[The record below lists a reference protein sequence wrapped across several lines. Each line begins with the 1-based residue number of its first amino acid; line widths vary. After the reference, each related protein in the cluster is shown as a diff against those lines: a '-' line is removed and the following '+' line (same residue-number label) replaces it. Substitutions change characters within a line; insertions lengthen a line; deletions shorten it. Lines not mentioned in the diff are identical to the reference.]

1 MAYRRRCLRDV
12 SSTVGN
18 LVKDWLL
25 LKLTAR
31 YCVLLST
38 RVRKGVG
45 LRVWRT
51 TGQRICPPSIV
62 CG

>member
-31 YCVLLST
+31 YLCAIIDQGK
-38 RVRKGVG
+38 KG
-45 LRVWRT
+45 RR
-51 TGQRICPPSIV
+51 P
-62 CG
+62 